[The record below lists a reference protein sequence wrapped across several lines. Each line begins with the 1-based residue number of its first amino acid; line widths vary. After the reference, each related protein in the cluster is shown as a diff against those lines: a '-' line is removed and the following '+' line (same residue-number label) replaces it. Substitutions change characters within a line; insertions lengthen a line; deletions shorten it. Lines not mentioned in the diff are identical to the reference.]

1 MIDCPND
8 PSNGFGDYNT
18 THPLPCHQRGCDC
31 ASARFERDAAEAM
44 RKDIDLL
51 AWIFTHPE
59 TAAEELEAA
68 ASGEGTAR
76 SNIENRRA
84 GIAAARF
91 GDA

>member
-1 MIDCPND
+1 MKIEDRCKIATDC
-8 PSNGFGDYNT
+8 
-18 THPLPCHQRGCDC
+18 LPESEYRTQLENLHADLL
-31 ASARFERDAAEAM
+31 AL
-44 RKDIDLL
+44 RKDADLL
-51 AWIFTHPE
+51 AWILAHPE
-59 TAAEELEAA
+59 TAAEELEDA